1 MRRPL
6 FQFPMVCF
14 YRVRRILILLLF
26 IMTLSAIFLLLVGCG
41 SGSSQGQGGQQDHA
55 TDHQS
60 ANVMLNMHPEG
71 NSGVSGT
78 ASFEDTS
85 DRVIVKLDLRNLP
98 KPETLYLAH
107 IHPGTCAEG
116 ESHEH
121 GGAHGEEGYGHEHG
135 GSTHE
140 HGGGTHEHGAA
151 EIEYPLSQVKSDS
164 EGRGSST
171 TTLHETSVDKL
182 FSGEPKHV
190 NVHEAGSGNPP
201 ILTCAELTKQKGG
214 GEKQHG
220 SHGQQAQHEQHP
232 IEKACREEPKH
243 LRVFNCGPMGM
254 EGVVYDVQMQPE
266 RDRQTYEQALV
277 HIDHVVPDELAIHV
291 YFYSGERDYRERH
304 QNAVATVTVAGDYS
318 VGQYGKTAPPL
329 DGKLE

>member
-85 DRVIVKLDLRNLP
+85 DGVLVKLELRNLP
-98 KPETLYLAH
+98 KPDTFFLAH

-116 ESHEH
+116 ESYEH
-121 GGAHGEEGYGHEHG
+121 GEGGHA
-135 GSTHE
+135 HE
-140 HGGGTHEHGAA
+140 HGGGTHEHGGAQ
-151 EIEYPLSQVKSDS
+151 IEYPLSQVEADP
-164 EGRGSST
+164 EGHGSST
-171 TTLHETSVDKL
+171 TTLGETSVEKL
-182 FSGEPKHV
+182 FSGEPKLV

-201 ILTCAELTKQKGG
+201 ILSCADLK
-214 GEKQHG
+214 
-220 SHGQQAQHEQHP
+220 
-232 IEKACREEPKH
+232 R
-243 LRVFNCGPMGM
+243 
-254 EGVVYDVQMQPE
+254 
-266 RDRQTYEQALV
+266 
-277 HIDHVVPDELAIHV
+277 
-291 YFYSGERDYRERH
+291 
-304 QNAVATVTVAGDYS
+304 AG
-318 VGQYGKTAPPL
+318 
-329 DGKLE
+329 